1 MPRRRILSAA
11 LLLVCVTIRYRGRR
25 AALMLPMIA
34 QLVVIAILRTHLNYV
49 LERQLRRV
57 E

>member
-11 LLLVCVTIRYRGRR
+11 LLLLYVTIRYGGRR